1 MKVLMLV
8 LRPSTISTR
17 LLVLRRATCMS
28 EDVWFTWLLVVI
40 TDPSILCS
48 VVSIWRKRL
57 ACVINR

>member
-1 MKVLMLV
+1 
-8 LRPSTISTR
+8 
-17 LLVLRRATCMS
+17 MS

-40 TDPSILCS
+40 TDPSILSS